1 MDEKLSKKHMV
12 NLANRERLTM
22 TGVVDVFSFD
32 EEVIELETA
41 DGYLDID
48 GVDLHIVKMNLDSG
62 ELIVEGR
69 IIGLSYEDQ
78 APSKKKGS
86 VLSKFFK

>member
-12 NLANRERLTM
+12 NMVDRQRLNM
-22 TGVVDVFSFD
+22 TGIIDVFSFN
-32 EEVIELETA
+32 EEVIELETT
-41 DGYLDID
+41 DGYLDIE
-48 GVDLHIVKMNLDSG
+48 GIDLHIVKMNLDSG

-69 IIGLSYEDQ
+69 ILQLAYEDQ

-86 VLSKFFK
+86 MLSKFFK

>member
-1 MDEKLSKKHMV
+1 MDEKITKKHMV
-12 NLANRERLTM
+12 NLVDRERLNM
-22 TGVVDVFSFD
+22 TGIVDVFSFN
-32 EEVIELETA
+32 EEVIELETV

-69 IIGLSYEDQ
+69 VVGLNYEDQ
-78 APSKKKGS
+78 TPTKKKGS
-86 VLSKFFK
+86 VLSKLFR